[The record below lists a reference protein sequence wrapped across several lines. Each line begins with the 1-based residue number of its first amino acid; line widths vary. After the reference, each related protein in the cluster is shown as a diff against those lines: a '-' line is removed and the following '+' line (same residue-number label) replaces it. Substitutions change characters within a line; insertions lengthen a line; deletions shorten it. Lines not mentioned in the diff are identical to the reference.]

1 MVYTTDLKSV
11 EQLFMRVRLPP
22 PAPNNIIMYNPLPP
36 DVIIRKSMIHGFGL
50 FATEDIPAD
59 TNLGITHY
67 WLEGKLIRTPLGGF
81 YNHSEDPSC
90 RSKIV
95 NPDWKVKRAC
105 LVTLRDIKAGE
116 EITTTYKI
124 QPL

>member
-1 MVYTTDLKSV
+1 
-11 EQLFMRVRLPP
+11 
-22 PAPNNIIMYNPLPP
+22 MYLPLPH
-36 DVIIRKSMIHGFGL
+36 DLTIKESGIHGLGL
-50 FATEDIPAD
+50 FAVEDIAAD

-81 YNHSEDPSC
+81 YNHSEDPNC
-90 RSKIV
+90 YSKIV
-95 NPDWKVKRAC
+95 KGHGLRVKRAC
-105 LVTLRDIKAGE
+105 MVTLRDIKAGE